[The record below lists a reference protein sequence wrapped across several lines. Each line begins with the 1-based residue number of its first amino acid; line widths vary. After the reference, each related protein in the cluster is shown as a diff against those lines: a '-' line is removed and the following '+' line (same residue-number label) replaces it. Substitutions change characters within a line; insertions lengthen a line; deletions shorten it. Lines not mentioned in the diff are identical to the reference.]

1 MKRKSLIFIFALLF
15 MIVISLSAVSADNPQ
30 EGISGEVSGDVDLAS
45 VNPWSTS
52 GELNY
57 DIPADAQNIKSVN
70 VYVNVYG
77 GSAKNTHGANANV
90 SIKTVDGEKQI
101 ASEELWIEDGSS
113 DGTVYPVN
121 DHTTKC
127 YSDYQM
133 YYDITDSVK
142 GLNGSSITL
151 KVDTFKMD
159 NKTFDGRIKLIAL
172 ILAYDDGDSDV
183 INYWVDS
190 TQRWSKTNIS
200 TTFATKDANNID
212 SAELY
217 NIMLSSGDGSYKVN
231 EVILG
236 DAKNHTSGD
245 YYQYNSWDV
254 TGDLNKGEDTE
265 FLSMYAG
272 TSAYGSVKNVLS
284 LLKTFSIQADVSL
297 ATEYTNTC
305 YAGTNNT
312 ITVNVNSNK
321 AGRYT
326 IELFADGVLVN
337 STEIDVDGAAT
348 LLLTDQTIRPVDETT
363 VNGANNTKV
372 LYAVDLKYGENV
384 VAQAN
389 KTVPVLYNGNLG
401 KDFAYNASYIED
413 SGIYRITGKM
423 EAETLSDSTYMSAA
437 KTNRSDVWE
446 ITIGENS
453 QFVNALIYVAYNWD
467 KSGAS
472 GPVFNTTFN
481 GVSVSPKAHYRDQ
494 SNLGTYGKYG
504 YGLFVYDVSSL
515 VKEGNN
521 TFIINKE
528 PGLTA
533 VYPSTLIYMTNM
545 TGSDTLT
552 TIFIGNGA
560 DLLSASSY
568 NKAGRIVSTD
578 ALLNVEFGSKK
589 LVNANLLVFAA
600 SAQAGEGNIIFNG
613 EVVEN
618 VWNGSSN
625 SVEIFNANVTQL
637 NSKNNVSFVATGS
650 TILALQ
656 QVFAVSQKL
665 SLDTTLTP
673 KILSTTYDS
682 GKAFTIAVKD
692 EDGNAVEG
700 LKLNLKVFTG
710 KSSKTYSVVTK
721 SNGVATFTLAS
732 KLAIGTHKVEIT
744 SSSTDYNVK
753 KTTSS
758 IKVDKAKTT
767 VSAPKVT
774 AKVKKSKYF
783 KVTVKNKATKKVVK
797 NIKIKVKVYTG
808 KKFKTYTVK
817 TSSKGLAKLNTKS
830 LKVGKH
836 KVVVSS
842 GNSKYVI
849 SAKSVITIKK

>member
-30 EGISGEVSGDVDLAS
+30 DGVSGEVSGDVDLAS

-52 GELNY
+52 GELSY

-172 ILAYDDGDSDV
+172 ILAYDDEDSDV

-413 SGIYRITGKM
+413 SEIYRITGKM

-504 YGLFVYDVSSL
+504 YGLFAYDVSSL

-568 NKAGRIVSTD
+568 NKASRAVSTD

-589 LVNANLLVFAA
+589 LVKANLLVFAA

-656 QVFAVSQKL
+656 QIFAVSQKL

-692 EDGNAVEG
+692 EDGNVAEG

-721 SNGVATFTLAS
+721 ANGIATFTLAS

-744 SSSTDYNVK
+744 SSSADYNVK

-758 IKVDKAKTT
+758 IKVAKAKTT

-797 NIKIKVKVYTG
+797 NIKVKVKVYTG

-817 TSSKGLAKLNTKS
+817 TNSKGLAKLNTKS